1 MNMIKENETVRVAA
15 VQMYM
20 DASPQVNYEKS
31 LDYIQQAAKAGAR
44 FVCFPEGQLTHYL
57 PQYPGLT
64 ASDFAIP
71 LDHPYVKGFCSICRS
86 ENIIASVALNLSID
100 GKIYPSNMIIS
111 ETGEI
116 LGVGKKNHI
125 VRAPHFYEQD
135 YFTPGQD
142 GFTVVVT
149 SIGRIG
155 SVVCFDRHYPES
167 FRTCTLKGA
176 DFIVVPVAN
185 EETEPTEI
193 FQWEMRIAA
202 FQNSTNIVM
211 CNRVGR
217 EGNMDFNGHTV
228 FVKADGTVAA
238 LADNREQLLVTEL
251 DLKAAPHIRAEKQ
264 YIPLLRPEVFSLD
277 T

>member
-1 MNMIKENETVRVAA
+1 MIKENELVRVAA
-15 VQMYM
+15 VQMSM
-20 DASPQVNYEKS
+20 DVSPQVNYEKS
-31 LDYIQQAAKAGAR
+31 LDYIRQAAKAGAR

-64 ASDFAIP
+64 ASDFAVP
-71 LDHPYVKGFCSICRS
+71 FDHPYIKGFCNICRS

-142 GFTVVVT
+142 GFTVVTT

-176 DFIVVPVAN
+176 DFIIVPVAN

-251 DLKAAPHIRAEKQ
+251 DLKAAPHIRAEK
-264 YIPLLRPEVFSLD
+264 
-277 T
+277 